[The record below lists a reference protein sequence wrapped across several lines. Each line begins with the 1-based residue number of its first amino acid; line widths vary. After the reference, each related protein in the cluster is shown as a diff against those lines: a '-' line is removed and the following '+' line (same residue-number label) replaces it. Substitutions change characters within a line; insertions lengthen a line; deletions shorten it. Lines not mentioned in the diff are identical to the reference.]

1 MGYPHD
7 RSVYATWSKPIV
19 VMCNQNSFSNA
30 EIFSHAIKGLKR
42 GRLVG
47 VPSAGGVISTGSA
60 QIMDLGRLRRPFRG
74 WFVQSTGA
82 DMELNGAV
90 PDVIKWP
97 QPGQWP
103 AGEDVQLR
111 TAAKVLG
118 KEIKKWKSRPMAKPQ
133 KASERRPAE

>member
-1 MGYPHD
+1 
-7 RSVYATWSKPIV
+7 
-19 VMCNQNSFSNA
+19 MCNQNSFSNA

-74 WFVQSTGA
+74 WFVRSTGE

-97 QPGQWP
+97 QPGEWP
-103 AGEDVQLR
+103 VGKDVQLQ
-111 TAAKVLG
+111 ASVKILG
-118 KEIKKWKSRPMAKPQ
+118 QEIKKWKMQPAVKPR
-133 KASERRPAE
+133 KASQRRAAE